1 MVLHPLVGSRH
12 RAAEAPLF
20 AAAAW
25 VIAFWWL
32 RLIPVGWTWPV
43 VVLGAASFFAI
54 GMWRGAL
61 DVASVA
67 LWCAAG
73 ALAAVLCQVTF
84 VPPGVDGAMHTALAR
99 VLADS
104 NGHPASFRPLWP
116 VDSFG
121 SYPVGQP
128 TLTALSATLGHL
140 GWREAGLIGHA
151 LCYALVMIGFAAAVS
166 RWGGGSALGL
176 AVGVGAVLSARSPLY
191 FWTWGGAPNA
201 LGIAF
206 AVAAFAAGVDAVRL
220 GRPRE
225 AAACSILSAA
235 ALLTH
240 PVSLVALCWAALP
253 ILVVVLIAY
262 PELRRGVL
270 HLAVGAGGA
279 LVLCA
284 PFLATARHVPA
295 EGIAWT
301 RAFLREA
308 GTLQTIPRMLHDVP
322 LIAGAVAAVVVLAK
336 RRRRAAVPLAMAVVL
351 VLLVVNGRA
360 AILPGSFLLYPDR
373 IAVVLLFPVALLVHD
388 ALDGSPRLGA
398 IAALGVLA
406 HAALLHSK
414 TLREGRAHALATI
427 SDLRVFSSVVL
438 PPSCWVINNYGDA
451 GQWIPA
457 LLGQPITVPQVNVAF
472 FDLSA
477 DVHPCAA
484 FRGENRAYSVDT
496 VPCPGPPCMRLARDS
511 GAEMF
516 RIVDPSLTVRVLA
529 PR

>member
-1 MVLHPLVGSRH
+1 M
-12 RAAEAPLF
+12 
-20 AAAAW
+20 
-25 VIAFWWL
+25 
-32 RLIPVGWTWPV
+32 IPVGWTWPV

-61 DVASVA
+61 DGASVA

-73 ALAAVLCQVTF
+73 ALAAFLCQATL

-121 SYPVGQP
+121 SYPIGQP
-128 TLTALSATLGHL
+128 TLTALIATLGHL

-151 LCYALVMIGFAAAVS
+151 LCYALVMIGFAASVS

-191 FWTWGGAPNA
+191 FWTWGGAPSA

-220 GRPRE
+220 GRLRE

-235 ALLTH
+235 ALMTH
-240 PVSLVALCWAALP
+240 PVSVVALCWAALP
-253 ILVVVLIAY
+253 LLAAVLIAY
-262 PELRRGVL
+262 PELRRRVL
-270 HLAVGAGGA
+270 HLAIAAGGV
-279 LVLCA
+279 LLLCA
-284 PFLATARHVPA
+284 PFLATVRHVPA
-295 EGIAWT
+295 EGVAWT
-301 RAFLREA
+301 RTFLREA
-308 GTLQTIPRMLHDVP
+308 GRLPTIPRMLHDVP
-322 LIAGAVAAVVVLAK
+322 LVAGAVAAVVVLAR
-336 RRRRAAVPLAMAVVL
+336 RRRRAAVPLAVAFVL
-351 VLLVVNGRA
+351 VLLVLNGRA

-373 IAVVLLFPVALLVHD
+373 VAVLLLLPIAMLVQD
-388 ALDGSPRLGA
+388 ALDGWPRLGA

-406 HAALLHSK
+406 HAAVLHSN
-414 TLREGRAHALATI
+414 TLREARAHALVTI
-427 SDLRVFSSVVL
+427 PDLRVFSSVVL
-438 PPSCWVINNYGDA
+438 PSSCWVINNYGDA

-457 LLGQPITVPQVNVAF
+457 LLAQPITLPQVNVTF

-477 DVHPCAA
+477 EVHPCAA
-484 FRGENRAYSVDT
+484 FRGDKRAYSVDT
-496 VPCPGPPCMRLARDS
+496 VPCPGPRCMRIARDS